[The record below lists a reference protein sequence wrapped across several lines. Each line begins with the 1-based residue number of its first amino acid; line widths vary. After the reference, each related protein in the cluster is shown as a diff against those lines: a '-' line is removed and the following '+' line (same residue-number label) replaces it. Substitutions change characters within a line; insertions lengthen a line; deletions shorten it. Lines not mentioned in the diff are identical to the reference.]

1 MVRWTQKAADWQRA
15 YSPTERGQ
23 DKRQQK
29 SPQNYPKILCNA
41 RATLYES
48 EKKMPYVQNSF
59 RLLDGCTAHIHRP
72 TLGRTVREY
81 ILLCKVS
88 LLHSPSSL
96 GLDGHEQLLSRLEDA
111 QEVPKEPS
119 SPCWLIGF
127 PCTALLS
134 YLKIRQGHPGLGEHR
149 RSKERTYREAGGC
162 CSSSS
167 PSKTTLAKPRE
178 RKKWRSWSLA
188 VCLASCMFSGV
199 RQRRRM
205 ACSARRSIALRSAAF
220 HFPLS

>member
-15 YSPTERGQ
+15 YCPTERGQ
-23 DKRQQK
+23 DKWQQK
-29 SPQNYPKILCNA
+29 SLKDYPKILDNA

-48 EKKMPYVQNSF
+48 EKKMPYVQDLFS
-59 RLLDGCTAHIHRP
+59 LLDGCTAYIHRP
-72 TLGRTVREY
+72 TQGWTVREY

-127 PCTALLS
+127 PCTAS
-134 YLKIRQGHPGLGEHR
+134 
-149 RSKERTYREAGGC
+149 
-162 CSSSS
+162 
-167 PSKTTLAKPRE
+167 
-178 RKKWRSWSLA
+178 
-188 VCLASCMFSGV
+188 
-199 RQRRRM
+199 
-205 ACSARRSIALRSAAF
+205 
-220 HFPLS
+220 